1 MGSQGSY
8 YVCIECEII
17 GYDFIIDADIV
28 LQELH
33 MPRESM
39 VCQNIVFSHVGA
51 RHQIKKCEKSLASW
65 GGRGGKKMSIDRRN
79 PEI

>member
-51 RHQIKKCEKSLASW
+51 RHQTKIVRRAYHHGEAKE
-65 GGRGGKKMSIDRRN
+65 GKNEYRSSK
-79 PEI
+79 P